1 MKIAVMGL
9 AEFPL
14 GKKNLIDQR
23 LDVLEGLVK
32 PSKTTYITIEFL
44 EGARVKDADAV
55 ICEKQV
61 KLDLVIQ
68 DLEQVENRIE
78 RLREGED
85 NKFFLRIKDM
95 LEKNKCLS
103 EETFSEDERK
113 LLLNSNFVSMKP
125 VFFVDKNENKA
136 VQDIIFESYYAFG
149 MVCFITGAKD
159 KELKA
164 WPIKKGATAYEA
176 AGAIHSA
183 IQQKF
188 IKAEIIS
195 YDDVVKA
202 GGLAQAK
209 QYMHLEGKDYVMQDG
224 DLLNVR
230 T

>member
-1 MKIAVMGL
+1 MKIAILGL
-9 AEFPL
+9 PDFPL
-14 GKKNLIDQR
+14 GKKNLIDGR
-23 LDVLEGLVK
+23 LDALEGLIK

-44 EGARVKDADAV
+44 DGARVKDADGI
-55 ICEKQV
+55 ICEKEA

-68 DLEQVENRIE
+68 DLEVVENRLE
-78 RLREGED
+78 RLPAGDEK
-85 NKFFLRIKDM
+85 NFSLRLKEI
-95 LEKNKCLS
+95 LEKNKCLIEENFS
-103 EETFSEDERK
+103 EEEKKT
-113 LLLNSNFVSMKP
+113 LLNYNLVSIKP
-125 VFFVDKNENKA
+125 TFFVDKNDNKPA
-136 VQDIIFESYYAFG
+136 LEIIFESYYAFG
-149 MVCFITGAKD
+149 MLCFITGAKD

-195 YDDVVKA
+195 YEDVVKA

-209 QYMHLEGKDYVMQDG
+209 QYMHLEGKDYLMQDA